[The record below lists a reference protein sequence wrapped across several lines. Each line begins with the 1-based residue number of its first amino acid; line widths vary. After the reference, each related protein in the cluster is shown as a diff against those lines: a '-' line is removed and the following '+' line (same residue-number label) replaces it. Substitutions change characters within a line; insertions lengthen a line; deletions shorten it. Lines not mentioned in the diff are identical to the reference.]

1 MNGVTTAP
9 LSLKSFPWN
18 WNNREDA
25 VKYS

>member
-9 LSLKSFPWN
+9 LSLKLSPWN

-25 VKYS
+25 VKYN